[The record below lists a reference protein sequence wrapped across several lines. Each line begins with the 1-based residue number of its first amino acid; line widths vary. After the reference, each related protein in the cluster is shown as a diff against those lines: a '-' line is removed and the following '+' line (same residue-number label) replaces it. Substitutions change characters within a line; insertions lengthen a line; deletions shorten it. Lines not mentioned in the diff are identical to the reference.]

1 MSTPV
6 KAASESVNSWS
17 AEYLDAQY
25 RAWKDDSS
33 SVSTD
38 LDAFFR
44 GFDLGARGGGGSGS
58 ATGGGDGDL
67 SKGIAVADLVRSYR
81 AFGHLA
87 AQLDPFGRERPRPKT
102 LEPSFHGLNDADL
115 DVVYPLPDMPG
126 GGSMTLREVIGL
138 LEETYCRSIGIEY
151 QHVNRREE
159 REWLGERLE
168 RSRAK
173 LDLSNEQRE
182 HILLALHRAE
192 LFETF
197 LHKRYVGQKR
207 FSLEGGESLIPLLDS
222 IVQKSPKLGI
232 EELVMGMPHRG
243 RLNVLKNILGKTYEQ
258 IFTEFEDAWTKDF
271 DEGGG
276 DVKYHLGFSG
286 DRETIDGEPIRVVL
300 SSNPSHLESVN
311 GVVLGRTRAKQRLR
325 SDDER
330 TRTAPVLIH
339 GDAAFIGQG
348 VVQEGLNYSQLPGYT
363 VGGCVHVIVNNM
375 IGFTTGPE
383 DARSSPYCS
392 DIVKMIEAPVLH
404 VNGEDPEAVVFAA
417 ELALEY
423 RQTFKRDIVI
433 DMWCYR
439 KYGHNEGDDPSF
451 TQPIMAALI
460 KKKPST
466 LKIYAE
472 KLLSEGVISEA
483 RVNEIRDSLEKQ
495 MEKAQN
501 AVAQEPQD
509 PTIDPGSWR
518 WQGYGNDY
526 SHEDVETGVD
536 VETLK
541 EVGTA
546 LSAWPEGFTPH
557 KLLAKQLQKRT
568 RAVLDEQPLDW
579 GTAEALAF
587 GTLLIDGNSVRVSG
601 QDSRRGTFSHRHAV
615 LRDSNTGE
623 AYVPLNNLRDMGH
636 PGIEGEEPGDAGS
649 DGRPM
654 QARACIYDSPLSEYG
669 VLAFEYGYSLAD
681 PSMLVIWEAQFGDFS
696 NGAQIII
703 DQYIASAELKWQRW
717 TGLTLLLPHGYEGQ
731 GPEHSSAR
739 LERCLDLCA
748 DDNIQVANP
757 TTPAQIFHAL
767 RRQVAR
773 TFRKPLICMSP
784 KSLLRLPEATSEL
797 SELAKGSFQEIIDDP
812 AFADDAKASGASRL
826 ILCSGKVY
834 YDLVKRRAES
844 GRDGEVAVVRVEQLY
859 PLHGEELERIAARY
873 PAAEKVWAQEEPKNA
888 GAYKYFDHA
897 VQDALGWGPLPYI
910 GREASATPATGS
922 KKQHVKETEAF
933 LKNAI
938 GAPATAGAR

>member
-6 KAASESVNSWS
+6 KAASDSVNAWS
-17 AEYLDAQY
+17 GEYLEEQY
-25 RAWKDDSS
+25 RAWKADPKA
-33 SVSTD
+33 VPPD
-38 LDAFFR
+38 LEAFFR
-44 GFDLGARGGGGSGS
+44 GFDLGARSGTAAGGNGQQ
-58 ATGGGDGDL
+58 ADL
-67 SKGIAVADLVRSYR
+67 SKGIAVADLVHAYR
-81 AFGHLA
+81 AHGHLA
-87 AQLDPFGRERPRPKT
+87 AKLDPFGRERERPAE
-102 LEPSFHGLNDADL
+102 LDPAHWGLGDGEL
-115 DVVYPLPDMPG
+115 DQHYPLPDMPG
-126 GGSMTLREVIGL
+126 KGTMTLREALSL
-138 LEETYCRSIGIEY
+138 LDETYCGSIGIEY
-151 QHVNRREE
+151 QHIGRPEE

-168 RSRAK
+168 SARGCP
-173 LDLSNEQRE
+173 EMTPGERE
-182 HILLALHRAE
+182 HVLLQLHKAE

-197 LHKRYVGQKR
+197 LHKRYTGQKR
-207 FSLEGGESLIPLLDS
+207 FSLEGGESLIPLLDAV
-222 IVQKSPKLGI
+222 VQRSPGLGV

-258 IFTEFEDAWTKDF
+258 IFTEFEDAWDEDF

-286 DRETIDGEPIRVVL
+286 DRETAEGEPIRVVL

-330 TRTAPVLIH
+330 TKTVPVLIH

-348 VVQEGLNYSQLPGYT
+348 VVQETLNYSQLPGYT
-363 VGGCVHVIVNNM
+363 VGGCVHVIVNNL

-392 DIVKMIEAPVLH
+392 DVVKMLEAPVLH

-417 ELALEY
+417 RLALEY

-451 TQPIMAALI
+451 TQPVMASLI

-472 KLLSEGVISEA
+472 KLLSAGVITED
-483 RVNEIRDSLEKQ
+483 RVEHIRQSLVDQ
-495 MEKAQN
+495 MEKAQST
-501 AVAQEPQD
+501 VAQEPHD

-526 SHEDVETGVD
+526 THEPVETAVD
-536 VETLK
+536 ADTLK
-541 EVGTA
+541 EVARA
-546 LSAWPEGFTPH
+546 LSAVPEGFKTH
-557 KLLAKQLQKRT
+557 RLLAKQLKKRT
-568 RAVLDEQPLDW
+568 RSVLDEQPLDW

-587 GTLLIDGNSVRVSG
+587 GSLLIDGNSVRVTG

-615 LRDSNTGE
+615 LRDAETGD
-623 AYVPLNNLRDMGH
+623 AYVPLNNLREMGR
-636 PGIEGEEPGDAGS
+636 PGYEGEEPGDAGA
-649 DGRPM
+649 DGRPR
-654 QARACIYDSPLSEYG
+654 QARACVYDSPLSEYG
-669 VLAFEYGYSLAD
+669 CLAFEYGYSLAD
-681 PSMLVIWEAQFGDFS
+681 PRMLVVWEAQFGDFS

-703 DQYIASAELKWQRW
+703 DQYLASAELKWQRW

-739 LERCLDLCA
+739 LERFLDLCA
-748 DDNIQVANP
+748 DDNLQVVHP
-757 TTPAQIFHAL
+757 TTPAQIFHVL

-773 TFRKPLICMSP
+773 TFRKPLVVMSP
-784 KSLLRLPEATSEL
+784 KSLLRLPAATSEL
-797 SELAKGSFQEIIDDP
+797 AELTSGGFHDILDDP
-812 AFADDAKASGASRL
+812 SFTDDKKAAGASRV

-834 YDLVKRRAES
+834 YDLLDQRAEQGVES
-844 GRDGEVAVVRVEQLY
+844 DVAVVRVEQLY
-859 PLHGEELERIAARY
+859 PLNTESLEGICGRY
-873 PAAEKVWAQEEPKNA
+873 ASAQRVWVQEEPKNA
-888 GAYKYFDHA
+888 GAYKHLDHA
-897 VQDALGWGPLPYI
+897 VRDQLGWDPLPYI

-922 KKQHVKETEAF
+922 KKQHLKEQSAF
-933 LKNAI
+933 LAE
-938 GAPATAGAR
+938 AMRVPARAAAG